1 MLILYETTLQLDKAA
16 FHRYNTFAMSMFLSA
31 EEGEGMENPKE
42 ALGERLRQLR
52 RGKGLTLRDL
62 AERIGKSESY
72 LSRVEH
78 NHIDLTLSTLKEIA
92 DQLGRP
98 ITHLLDNGFP
108 PTDGLIKNGEHRK
121 LVISPVLKYD
131 ILCSSNQEISLFRM
145 ILKEGG
151 KSGDK
156 PYRHQGIESGLML
169 KGRVR
174 VVVGNREYILE
185 EGDSLTY
192 HSEQPHWF
200 ENVGKGDAIA
210 IWSVPPATFEVV

>member
-1 MLILYETTLQLDKAA
+1 MVDSKET
-16 FHRYNTFAMSMFLSA
+16 
-31 EEGEGMENPKE
+31 
-42 ALGERLRQLR
+42 LGERLRELR
-52 RGKGLTLRDL
+52 RRQGLTLREL

-78 NHIDLTLSTLKEIA
+78 GRIDLSLNTLKEIA

-108 PTDGLIKNGEHRK
+108 PTDGLIKKGKHRK
-121 LVISPVLKYD
+121 LVISSSLEYD

-151 KSGDK
+151 NSGDK
-156 PYRHQGIESGLML
+156 PYRHRGIESGIML

-192 HSEQPHWF
+192 RSEQPHWF

-210 IWSVPPATFEVV
+210 IWAVTPATF

>member
-1 MLILYETTLQLDKAA
+1 MVD
-16 FHRYNTFAMSMFLSA
+16 
-31 EEGEGMENPKE
+31 PKE
-42 ALGERLRQLR
+42 TLGERLRQLR
-52 RGKGLTLRDL
+52 REQGLTLREL

-78 NHIDLTLSTLKEIA
+78 GHIDLSLSTLKEIA
-92 DQLGRP
+92 DQLSRP

-108 PTDGLIKNGEHRK
+108 PTDGLIKQGEH
-121 LVISPVLKYD
+121 
-131 ILCSSNQEISLFRM
+131 CSSNQEISLFRM

-151 KSGDK
+151 NSGDK
-156 PYRHQGIESGLML
+156 PYRHQGIESGIML

-174 VVVGNREYILE
+174 VMVANREYILE

-192 HSEQPHWF
+192 HSEQSHWF

-210 IWSVPPATFEVV
+210 IWAVTPASF

>member
-1 MLILYETTLQLDKAA
+1 
-16 FHRYNTFAMSMFLSA
+16 
-31 EEGEGMENPKE
+31 MENSKG

-52 RGKGLTLRDL
+52 REQGLTLREL

-78 NHIDLTLSTLKEIA
+78 NRIDLTLNTLKEIA

-98 ITHLLDNGFP
+98 ITHLLDNDLLT
-108 PTDGLIKNGEHRK
+108 TDDLIKRGTHRR
-121 LVISPVLKYD
+121 LVISSVLEYE

-151 KSGDK
+151 NSGDK
-156 PYRHQGIESGLML
+156 PYCHQGIESGIML

-174 VVVGNREYILE
+174 VVVGSNEYVLE

-210 IWSVPPATFEVV
+210 IWAVTPATF